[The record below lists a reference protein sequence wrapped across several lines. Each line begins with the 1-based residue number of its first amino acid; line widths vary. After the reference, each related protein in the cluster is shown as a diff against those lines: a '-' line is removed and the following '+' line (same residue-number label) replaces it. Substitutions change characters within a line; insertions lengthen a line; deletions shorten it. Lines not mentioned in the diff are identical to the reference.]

1 MSAAWV
7 KAFLS
12 GKATEPD
19 DSAAFAKALRQSLE
33 QAAGSLSPL
42 ELARALGQRAPA
54 AEAAAA
60 LSALH
65 IADVAL
71 TLRVISGERGALETF
86 ERVLI
91 EQVKAAVSR
100 VDASPAFADEVAQ
113 LLRVRLLLA
122 EPPAPARLLEYSGRG
137 PLTKWL
143 RVSALRT
150 GLSLRRGVQARP
162 ASDEVLA
169 DMAAPGEEPELE
181 LLRGRYRTQF
191 REAFTQAFGAL
202 SAHERNLL
210 RLHYLEGVSL
220 VQVGQHYGLHRV
232 TVARQ
237 LDQAR
242 QILFDETRRLVAEQ
256 LQLGREEFEALVAV
270 LRSQLDISI
279 RRFLKESAK

>member
-1 MSAAWV
+1 MRVARGERAA
-7 KAFLS
+7 
-12 GKATEPD
+12 
-19 DSAAFAKALRQSLE
+19 
-33 QAAGSLSPL
+33 L
-42 ELARALGQRAPA
+42 EL
-54 AEAAAA
+54 
-60 LSALH
+60 
-65 IADVAL
+65 
-71 TLRVISGERGALETF
+71 F

-91 EQVKAAVSR
+91 EQVRAAVVR

-122 EPPAPARLLEYSGRG
+122 PVRLLEYSGRG
-137 PLTKWL
+137 PLAKWL

-150 GLSLRRGVQARP
+150 ALSLRRGLQARP
-162 ASDEVLA
+162 VSDEALA

-181 LLRGRYRTQF
+181 LMRGRYRTQF
-191 REAFTQAFGAL
+191 RDAFSKAFSAL
-202 SAHERNLL
+202 STHERNLM

-220 VQVGQHYGLHRV
+220 VQVGQHYGIHRV

-242 QILFDETRRLVAEQ
+242 QVLFDETRRLVADQ

-279 RRFLKESAK
+279 RRFLNETK

>member
-1 MSAAWV
+1 MV
-7 KAFLS
+7 NAFLS
-12 GKATEPD
+12 GKATAPGD
-19 DSAAFAKALRQSLE
+19 PAAFAQELRKSLE
-33 QAAGSLSPL
+33 QGGLPPL
-42 ELARALGQRAPA
+42 ELALALGQRAPA
-54 AEAAAA
+54 AEAGAA

-65 IADVAL
+65 AADVAL
-71 TLRVISGERGALETF
+71 TLRVARGERAALELF
-86 ERVLI
+86 ERVLL
-91 EQVKAAVSR
+91 EQVRAAVVR

-122 EPPAPARLLEYSGRG
+122 PVRLLEYSGRG
-137 PLTKWL
+137 PLAKWL

-150 GLSLRRGVQARP
+150 ALSLRRGVQARP
-162 ASDEVLA
+162 SSDDALA
-169 DMAAPGEEPELE
+169 DMAAPGDGPELE

-191 REAFTQAFGAL
+191 RDAFSKAFSAL
-202 SAHERNLL
+202 STHERNLM

-220 VQVGQHYGLHRV
+220 IQVGQHYGIHRV

-242 QILFDETRRLVAEQ
+242 QVLFDETRRLVADQ

-279 RRFLKESAK
+279 RRFLKETK